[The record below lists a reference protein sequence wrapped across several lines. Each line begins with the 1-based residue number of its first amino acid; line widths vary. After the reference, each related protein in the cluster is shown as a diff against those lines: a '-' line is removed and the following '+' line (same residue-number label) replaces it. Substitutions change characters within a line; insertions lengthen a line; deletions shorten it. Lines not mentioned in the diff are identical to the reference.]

1 MTILHILS
9 KNLRSTDALLEH
21 IKSMGVGHE
30 LLINANGVYMLLPG
44 SASHALLSKTALRHG
59 LYVLKEDLI
68 TRGLNPEALDPK
80 LQQIDYAAFV
90 DLVAKHQGNYRWNE
104 F

>member
-9 KNLRSTDALLEH
+9 KNLRSTDALQEH
-21 IKSMGVGHE
+21 IKSMGPGHE
-30 LLINANGVYMLLPG
+30 LLINANGVYMLYPG
-44 SASHALLSKTALRHG
+44 STSHALLNQAALQHG

-68 TRGLNPEALDPK
+68 TRGLSPEALDPM

-90 DLVAKHQGNYRWNE
+90 DLVAKHQGNYRWHE